1 MARELQPIDISGM
14 PEVARL
20 VDEVER
26 TKRPR
31 VLRRGDKD
39 VAVLM
44 PATSALDEGYQSIP
58 ALNPPR
64 SWDEV
69 TQLAADEHA
78 QHAAQEG
85 LRKP

>member
-14 PEVARL
+14 PEVAQL
-20 VDEVER
+20 ADEVER

-58 ALNPPR
+58 ALTPPR

-85 LRKP
+85 LPKP

>member
-20 VDEVER
+20 ADEVER

-39 VAVLM
+39 IAVLM
-44 PATSALDEGYQSIP
+44 PARSALDEGYQSIP